1 MNSSLPLAFGMSKH
15 DLKAVSPEQMVG
27 ATSYRN
33 ALSLCIDLSKYK
45 HNRALLAA
53 DLDMQ
58 PSQLSKCISGSFH
71 FPGDKVSELER
82 LCGNTAVTQW
92 FALQHGATLHYKSD
106 AEIIKE
112 QAEEIAILRARAA

>member
-15 DLKAVSPEQMVG
+15 ELRSVAPEQLVG
-27 ATSYRN
+27 ASSYRN

-58 PSQLSKCISGSFH
+58 PSQLSKCISGNFH

-92 FALQHGATLHYKSD
+92 FALNHGATLHFKTAD
-106 AEIIKE
+106 EIIRE
-112 QAEEIAILRARAA
+112 QAEEIKALRARTA